1 MEPMPPIGPILN
13 QRREVLE
20 EKKRTRFFYKR
31 TQKGDRV
38 DLFCGMYQL
47 MMYADGCMWLDY
59 FGEGRQ
65 LHGDECTL
73 VAAAIAMAD
82 SDPQLARLQLT
93 PLFDR
98 IIFDE

>member
-65 LHGDECTL
+65 LHGDECAL
-73 VAAAIAMAD
+73 VNAAVAMAD
-82 SDPQLARLQLT
+82 SDPQTARQQLC

-98 IIFDE
+98 LIFGE